1 MNVFLTFQGL
11 ARINHRTKL
20 TPTDMHY
27 NYVSTAGEGVM
38 VYVIDTGVF
47 IQHVEFEG
55 RARWGT
61 TFFPEEG
68 HDDLVGHGTYVAGT
82 VASRLYGVAKK
93 AEVTSVKVFSVERPS
108 GAGVMIAAL
117 EWAAK
122 DAKALAKTR
131 GKALKGTVVNMSLSG
146 AKLRSLNEAAEKAV
160 KAGMHV
166 VAAAGNDKKDACTG
180 SPASS
185 EKVITVGASNIHDAR
200 ASFSNYGPCVDV
212 FAPGED
218 ILSLGYKRRDETD
231 VMNGTSMAAPHVAG
245 LVSYFLSIHPHGTFN
260 PQSFPWPGGNDLSPK
275 KVKKAILAL
284 ASSGKLSGPS
294 LPPGTPNLLV
304 YNNASHSHST
314 SVFGGQEILEI

>member
-68 HDDLVGHGTYVAGT
+68 HDDLVGHGTHVAGT

-131 GKALKGTVVNMSLSG
+131 GKALK
-146 AKLRSLNEAAEKAV
+146 
-160 KAGMHV
+160 
-166 VAAAGNDKKDACTG
+166 
-180 SPASS
+180 
-185 EKVITVGASNIHDAR
+185 AR
-200 ASFSNYGPCVDV
+200 
-212 FAPGED
+212 
-218 ILSLGYKRRDETD
+218 
-231 VMNGTSMAAPHVAG
+231 
-245 LVSYFLSIHPHGTFN
+245 
-260 PQSFPWPGGNDLSPK
+260 W
-275 KVKKAILAL
+275 
-284 ASSGKLSGPS
+284 
-294 LPPGTPNLLV
+294 
-304 YNNASHSHST
+304 
-314 SVFGGQEILEI
+314 